1 MSSSSNSPNGLSRRS
16 MLRALAAVP
25 VLPSLL
31 GTASAETQTLPASG
45 SSGSGFSF
53 AVYGD
58 SRPMMYLPF
67 KNDGQPDLTKL
78 FVELFGLVMPEK
90 VAEEVVKRDVK
101 TIFDPATKELIRV
114 IMPFMSKTEV
124 MTLSVDRGWVA
135 EASVE
140 DVVLL
145 PGVHRTMFRLEGG
158 DWVAREIARDVQTG
172 RAKFVVNSGDVVWWG
187 IRAAPSP
194 IVLTG
199 NV

>member
-31 GTASAETQTLPASG
+31 GTASAETQTSPATG
-45 SSGSGFSF
+45 SNGSGFSF
-53 AVYGD
+53 AAYGD
-58 SRPMMYLPF
+58 SRPMMYLPV

-90 VAEEVVKRDVK
+90 VVKRDVK

-145 PGVHRTMFRLEGG
+145 
-158 DWVAREIARDVQTG
+158 
-172 RAKFVVNSGDVVWWG
+172 
-187 IRAAPSP
+187 
-194 IVLTG
+194 
-199 NV
+199 

>member
-31 GTASAETQTLPASG
+31 GTASAETQTSPASG

-53 AVYGD
+53 AAYGD

-101 TIFDPATKELIRV
+101 TIFDPADQGHHAVHEQDG
-114 IMPFMSKTEV
+114 SH
-124 MTLSVDRGWVA
+124 
-135 EASVE
+135 
-140 DVVLL
+140 DVV
-145 PGVHRTMFRLEGG
+145 
-158 DWVAREIARDVQTG
+158 G
-172 RAKFVVNSGDVVWWG
+172 RSGMG
-187 IRAAPSP
+187 SR
-194 IVLTG
+194 G
-199 NV
+199 FG